1 MEYKFTDENFKEEVL
16 QSEVPVMVDFYA
28 DWCNPC
34 KMMAP
39 LVKDL
44 AEKFNGNVLHF
55 SQPGTGRKSKYNYA
69 VWGDVNSH
77 ISLFPKRGK
86 GKSNN
91 RCGIQRRVGIS
102 FAEVVNEKGFV
113 ENS

>member
-16 QSEVPVMVDFYA
+16 QSEVPIMVDFYA

-44 AEKFNGNVLHF
+44 AE
-55 SQPGTGRKSKYNYA
+55 
-69 VWGDVNSH
+69 
-77 ISLFPKRGK
+77 
-86 GKSNN
+86 
-91 RCGIQRRVGIS
+91 
-102 FAEVVNEKGFV
+102 EK
-113 ENS
+113 

>member
-44 AEKFNGNVLHF
+44 AEKFNGKVKIGKLNIEENPNTTMQYGVMSIPTFLF
-55 SQPGTGRKSKYNYA
+55 FQKGEKVKVITGAVSKGELESA
-69 VWGDVNSH
+69 
-77 ISLFPKRGK
+77 LQKL
-86 GKSNN
+86 
-91 RCGIQRRVGIS
+91 
-102 FAEVVNEKGFV
+102 
-113 ENS
+113 

>member
-1 MEYKFTDENFKEEVL
+1 MEYKFTDENFREEVL

-44 AEKFNGNVLHF
+44 AEKFNGKVKIGKLNIEENPNTTMQYGVMSIPTFLF
-55 SQPGTGRKSKYNYA
+55 FQKGEKVKAITGAVSKGELESA
-69 VWGDVNSH
+69 
-77 ISLFPKRGK
+77 LQKL
-86 GKSNN
+86 
-91 RCGIQRRVGIS
+91 
-102 FAEVVNEKGFV
+102 
-113 ENS
+113 

>member
-44 AEKFNGNVLHF
+44 AEKFNGKVKIGKLKD
-55 SQPGTGRKSKYNYA
+55 RKS
-69 VWGDVNSH
+69 
-77 ISLFPKRGK
+77 
-86 GKSNN
+86 
-91 RCGIQRRVGIS
+91 
-102 FAEVVNEKGFV
+102 VV
-113 ENS
+113 

>member
-44 AEKFNGNVLHF
+44 AEKFNGKVKD
-55 SQPGTGRKSKYNYA
+55 RKS
-69 VWGDVNSH
+69 
-77 ISLFPKRGK
+77 
-86 GKSNN
+86 
-91 RCGIQRRVGIS
+91 
-102 FAEVVNEKGFV
+102 VV
-113 ENS
+113 

>member
-44 AEKFNGNVLHF
+44 AEKFNG
-55 SQPGTGRKSKYNYA
+55 SKDRKTQYRRKSKYNYA

>member
-44 AEKFNGNVLHF
+44 AEKFNGKVKIGKLNIEEN
-55 SQPGTGRKSKYNYA
+55 PKIGRA
-69 VWGDVNSH
+69 HV
-77 ISLFPKRGK
+77 
-86 GKSNN
+86 
-91 RCGIQRRVGIS
+91 
-102 FAEVVNEKGFV
+102 
-113 ENS
+113 